1 MQVWVDAD
9 ACPKAVREILIKM
22 ADRLEILVT
31 FISNQYHR
39 IPVSDFLETI
49 QVSGGFDVAD
59 EYIVEKIKTD
69 DLVITADI
77 PLASLVIEKEAHAL
91 NPRGKLYT
99 KENIQDSLTMR
110 NLKDELRSS
119 GVDTGGQKPFSHKDR
134 EQFANQLDQFIRK
147 CWKK

>member
-39 IPVSDFLETI
+39 IPVSNFLKTI

-59 EYIVEKIKTD
+59 EYIVEKIKFD

-77 PLASLVIEKEAHAL
+77 PLAALVIEKEAHAL

-134 EQFANQLDQFIRK
+134 ELFANQLDHFIRK